1 MYNGHKTNL
10 NSNIFNKTRFY
21 TCMLTPS
28 VDNNEKTDPILS
40 NTLDLLLL
48 PPFQLQVN
56 KITIDR
62 WNEVAH
68 TSSGV

>member
-10 NSNIFNKTRFY
+10 NSNICNKTRFN
-21 TCMLTPS
+21 MLTPS
-28 VDNNEKTDPILS
+28 IDNNEKTDPMLS
-40 NTLDLLLL
+40 NTLDFLLL
-48 PPFQLQVN
+48 PPFQLRVN
-56 KITIDR
+56 KLTNDL